1 MSTNILG
8 LDFHGLVGLLNLLHQ
23 CPANIISIVTLH
35 DEKRERPMLMLIP
48 TLDDILPSVKEEYWT
63 DASLNDE
70 YLSSSYSQ
78 LVSSQLPKW
87 AHSFARQAQSAR
99 LMSMVQ
105 DLLRYRFEDDPAGM
119 RAKILKVDQLLQE
132 NMAKS
137 LFDCNGNCTQH
148 CGPISMSI
156 RSVTP
161 FTCKLKSTNVLPAQV
176 IYSTNFS
183 Y

>member
-1 MSTNILG
+1 MPTDILG
-8 LDFHGLVGLLNLLHQ
+8 FDFHGLVGLLNLIQ
-23 CPANIISIVTLH
+23 QQSADNSSIVTLH
-35 DEKRERPMLMLIP
+35 DEKRERAMLMPIP
-48 TLDDILPSVKEEYWT
+48 TLDDILPSVKEDYWT
-63 DASLNDE
+63 DASLNEE
-70 YLSSSYSQ
+70 YLSPAYAQS
-78 LVSSQLPKW
+78 VSSQLPNW

-156 RSVTP
+156 R
-161 FTCKLKSTNVLPAQV
+161 LV
-176 IYSTNFS
+176 IPISS
-183 Y
+183 HVREC

>member
-8 LDFHGLVGLLNLLHQ
+8 LDLHGLVSNSCSLY
-23 CPANIISIVTLH
+23 CFVTYTEYSIVTLH
-35 DEKRERPMLMLIP
+35 DEKRERPMLMP
-48 TLDDILPSVKEEYWT
+48 TPSLDDILPSVKEDYWT
-63 DASLNDE
+63 DARLNDE
-70 YLSSSYSQ
+70 YLSSAYFQS
-78 LVSSQLPKW
+78 VSSQLPKW

-105 DLLRYRFEDDPAGM
+105 DLLRNRFEDDPAGM
-119 RAKILKVDQLLQE
+119 RTKILKVDQLLQE

-156 RSVTP
+156 RSVVR
-161 FTCKLKSTNVLPAQV
+161 FN
-176 IYSTNFS
+176 YMFS
-183 Y
+183 KC